1 MVTVSNLLAICRC
14 PPHIQPNKV
23 CERPDIVRNGLFGT
37 VIIAKLGAKLAAH
50 TSRGASTVEAFK
62 WGSCFRNWWEIP
74 CENFLVRTRLEWPRL
89 FGPSSATSTIEQSWA
104 VLCQTGTL
112 LNFSSLE
119 ERWTFSLWSVLWT
132 DLNSCFGD
140 TDFAKLFRLSRGSGL
155 SNYSCSRPS
164 A

>member
-50 TSRGASTVEAFK
+50 TSRGGLQMRK
-62 WGSCFRNWWEIP
+62 LLQK
-74 CENFLVRTRLEWPRL
+74 LVRNSLWELPSENS
-89 FGPSSATSTIEQSWA
+89 FGVTSVVWAKQRHFNDWAILSSSLSNCLT
-104 VLCQTGTL
+104 QTGTL

-119 ERWTFSLWSVLWT
+119 ERWTFSLWSVLST